1 MLHQLLSNLGIF
13 WAKHR
18 YMPHGIN
25 WLVDLKRFPTIA
37 PAPLVLDV
45 GANVG
50 QTTHDVLQAFPRA
63 TVHSFEPVKATFE
76 KFKHRFG
83 TTPSVHCN
91 HLAISDTCGQATM
104 VATDESVFSHLARS
118 SGDTPSRP
126 SHSELV
132 QTMTI
137 DSYCAQQGISHID
150 ILKTDTEGHE
160 LEVLKGAESA
170 LKSGRIDWVM
180 VEVSFDPTDS
190 KHTLFDTV
198 NHYLQAQ
205 DMSVYCFYDHGYQDG
220 GRRHWYCNVL
230 FVRDAFAA
238 STK

>member
-83 TTPSVHCN
+83 ITPSVHCN

-104 VATDESVFSHLARS
+104 VAAADSQHSHLAR
-118 SGDTPSRP
+118 PSDDI
-126 SHSELV
+126 SHRAPHLESIK
-132 QTMTI
+132 TMTI
-137 DSYCAQQGISHID
+137 DSYCAQQGINHID
-150 ILKTDTEGHE
+150 ILKTDTEGHDFA
-160 LEVLKGAESA
+160 VLVGAESA
-170 LKSGRIDWVM
+170 LKAGKINWILT
-180 VEVSFDPTDS
+180 EVTFDPSDTT
-190 KHTLFDTV
+190 HTLFDTV
-198 NHYLQAQ
+198 YHYLRDY
-205 DMSVYCFYDHGYQDG
+205 DMSVYSFYDHGYTKG
-220 GRRHWYCNVL
+220 CRRHLFCNVL
-230 FVRDAFAA
+230 FVRSGFAA
-238 STK
+238 QTQ